1 MLCTLIHYRH
11 FDRKRDREGDAIEI
25 KREKMRVKCVLENTS
40 VQTLYTFIK
49 IVTLHHDSYKLIII
63 NPKMQLLLV

>member
-25 KREKMRVKCVLENTS
+25 KKERKNEG
-40 VQTLYTFIK
+40 
-49 IVTLHHDSYKLIII
+49 
-63 NPKMQLLLV
+63 